1 MNLRLGLNKNMKGK
15 SINAFSVVLEPAIWN
30 FEHFRTCIWRRVAEN
45 ALLYKKQVDVI
56 FHAKIDTK
64 NASID
69 CFV

>member
-45 ALLYKKQVDVI
+45 ALFI
-56 FHAKIDTK
+56 
-64 NASID
+64 
-69 CFV
+69 